1 MDSLWG
7 SFPDSK
13 GGAFLKQKKLVT
25 VVIGHLET
33 SRSWGQVYLFCVF
46 PGCVQVRSLLLSK
59 SKFIPNIAYLFRQFD
74 YDVEISKKQMKP
86 LDG

>member
-7 SFPDSK
+7 SFLDSK

-33 SRSWGQVYLFCVF
+33 SRSWGVYVQDVFKCVLYYYPSLSSSQILCIYF
-46 PGCVQVRSLLLSK
+46 DNLTMTWRFQRSK
-59 SKFIPNIAYLFRQFD
+59 
-74 YDVEISKKQMKP
+74 
-86 LDG
+86 